1 MERILQKEK
10 AALLLCVEDLIPLLS
25 IGRNTAYCLVRTG
38 QIRSIRIGRKY
49 RIPREAVTE
58 YISRCL

>member
-1 MERILQKEK
+1 MEKILQSEK
-10 AALLLCVEDLIPLLS
+10 AALLLCVEDLMSLLS